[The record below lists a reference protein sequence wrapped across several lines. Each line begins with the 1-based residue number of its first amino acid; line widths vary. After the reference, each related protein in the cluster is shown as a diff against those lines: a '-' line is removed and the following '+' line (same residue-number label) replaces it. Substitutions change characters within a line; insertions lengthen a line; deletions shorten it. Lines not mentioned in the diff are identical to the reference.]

1 MIIEFFLERARIE
14 LLHDGL
20 TYRGS
25 VLDLPSIQVTGSSP
39 EQCRARL
46 VAALSALLAEEAGE
60 GGANDNH
67 PKDPI
72 ADTPLADA
80 LQTLENETQTE
91 EQPSSADEK
100 AGMSFTDIIYEKK
113 DWVARVTINRPADY
127 NSYTEHTL
135 REMARAF

>member
-25 VLDLPSIQVTGSSP
+25 VLDLPSIQVTGASR

-46 VAALSALLAEEAGE
+46 VAALSALLTEEARE
-60 GGANDNH
+60 GGANNNH
-67 PKDPI
+67 PKEPI

-80 LQTLENETQTE
+80 LQTLENEEKVEQ
-91 EQPSSADEK
+91 QPSSS
-100 AGMSFTDIIYEKK
+100 AGKLETTFTDI
-113 DWVARVTINRPADY
+113 
-127 NSYTEHTL
+127 
-135 REMARAF
+135 